1 VIRDI
6 RDRLK
11 ITVLLVEH
19 HMSLVMS
26 LSDHIVVLNFGRKIA
41 EGPPAH
47 IQNHPDVIEAYL
59 GAGANNQ
66 DTPGPAAPPLRE
78 GAGAFGRPGGDH
90 A

>member
-1 VIRDI
+1 MIRDI
-6 RDRLK
+6 RDRLR

-41 EGPPAH
+41 EGNPAH

-59 GAGANNQ
+59 GAGTNA
-66 DTPGPAAPPLRE
+66 
-78 GAGAFGRPGGDH
+78 
-90 A
+90 